1 MSTAWGTG
9 ATPATGKSIALAIV
23 QKYLVIRQITQAR
36 FRGLKARLTP
46 PPQLPRA
53 TNAYEI
59 ASPRVHRRSY
69 VAGPGMFA
77 LHLLTAAKDYH
88 ASVAF
93 VAIPARLR
101 GAETPVG
108 TGTWFQT
115 PAKKRPRPRE
125 TVKPQADSGYRG
137 RAPVQTIPPRI
148 REIANSIDGTGTSLT
163 QRVDLRTRQECA
175 PAALIG
181 RTTFQQAAIRH
192 SGYSET
198 RRADVA
204 ARS

>member
-1 MSTAWGTG
+1 M
-9 ATPATGKSIALAIV
+9 IR
-23 QKYLVIRQITQAR
+23 IRQISQAR
-36 FRGLKARLTP
+36 FRGLKAHLTP

-53 TNAYEI
+53 TNAHKI
-59 ASPRVHRRSY
+59 ASPRLRRSH
-69 VAGPGMFA
+69 VARPGMFA

-88 ASVAF
+88 ASVVF
-93 VAIPARLR
+93 VAIPARIR

-108 TGTWFQT
+108 TGTWLHTF
-115 PAKKRPRPRE
+115 ARKRPRPRE

-148 REIANSIDGTGTSLT
+148 REIANSMDGTGTSLT

-175 PAALIG
+175 LAALIG